1 MSPSLFM
8 GYLNSLSLDRQSL
21 NTFTRSFLMGLSFL
35 MAFVKGTYTTS
46 SWSMPI
52 MTLRCPSMM
61 ASMAAAPRRLARIR
75 SCAVGLPPRC
85 K

>member
-8 GYLNSLSLDRQSL
+8 GYLNSLSLDRQFSQYIYKVFL
-21 NTFTRSFLMGLSFL
+21 DGFVILDSFCEGNVYHFIVVNAYHDIALSFHDG
-35 MAFVKGTYTTS
+35 VDG
-46 SWSMPI
+46 
-52 MTLRCPSMM
+52 
-61 ASMAAAPRRLARIR
+61 AAPRRLARIR